1 MPRCMR
7 CSRLCPP
14 TVKITL
20 PAKPRL
26 IMTTTRVIL
35 VRHGQSTYNAE
46 KRYQGSSDDSVL
58 TPCGQAQAAQV
69 GQICAAIDIQAIYS
83 SPLQRTAQ
91 TAEAILK
98 QWVNAG
104 QSNQNLTIQLQPE
117 LREIDIPDWEGLP
130 FTQVQTELASDY
142 QHWIDNPKTFQM
154 AATSTDSSGAIAT
167 LAPPTFPVRD
177 LYHRADQFWRTTLPK
192 HQGQT
197 ILIVSH
203 GGTIRALTSTAL
215 GIPVE
220 QFHYLQQSNAGVTL
234 LEFDQFWQA
243 RLTGMNQTHHLG
255 EILPKPKH
263 GKQGLRLILLAGDD
277 LPETIEHHLA
287 DRFRSTPIS
296 FSLTSPATAS
306 QQADSI
312 LQHHPQALHFEVVQ
326 DNFLLQWQQII
337 LSQRDRLHQHNP
349 ATPTNALVIAPKKS
363 LQALIAKMLQLPEP
377 ATIDI
382 HPDTFSSIF
391 YPAKFHHPVLQGFN
405 IPVRP

>member
-1 MPRCMR
+1 
-7 CSRLCPP
+7 
-14 TVKITL
+14 
-20 PAKPRL
+20 
-26 IMTTTRVIL
+26 MTTTRVIL

-58 TPCGQAQAAQV
+58 TPCGQQQAAQV
-69 GQICAAIDIQAIYS
+69 GQLFGPIDLQAIYS

-98 QWVNAG
+98 QLINPGWP
-104 QSNQNLTIQLQPE
+104 QQNLTIQLRPE
-117 LREIDIPDWEGLP
+117 LREIDIPGWEGLP

-154 AATSTDSSGAIAT
+154 AATNEVTSGTIAT
-167 LAPPTFPVRD
+167 LAPRTFPVQD

-197 ILIVSH
+197 ILIISH

-215 GIPVE
+215 GIPID
-220 QFHYLQQSNAGVTL
+220 QFHYLQQSNAGVTM
-234 LEFDQFWQA
+234 LEFDRFWQA

-255 EILPKPKH
+255 EVLPKPKH
-263 GKQGLRLILLAGDD
+263 GKQGLRLILLAGDY
-277 LPETIEHHLA
+277 LPQTIDRHLA
-287 DRFRSTPIS
+287 ERFRSTPIS
-296 FSLTSPATAS
+296 FSLSSPATAS
-306 QQADSI
+306 QQARAI
-312 LQHHPQALHFEVVQ
+312 LEHHPQALHFEVVQ
-326 DNFLLQWQQII
+326 ENFLLQWQQII
-337 LSQRDRLHQHNP
+337 LGQRDRLQQHNLT
-349 ATPTNALVIAPKKS
+349 TPTNALIIAPKKS

-382 HPDTFSSIF
+382 HVDTFSSIF
-391 YPAKFHHPVLQGFN
+391 YPAKFPHPVLQGFN

>member
-1 MPRCMR
+1 
-7 CSRLCPP
+7 
-14 TVKITL
+14 
-20 PAKPRL
+20 
-26 IMTTTRVIL
+26 MTTTRVIL

-58 TPCGQAQAAQV
+58 TACGQEQAAQV
-69 GQICAAIDIQAIYS
+69 GQLCAPIDLQAIYS

-98 QWVNAG
+98 QLINPGWP
-104 QSNQNLTIQLQPE
+104 QQNLTIQLRPE

-154 AATSTDSSGAIAT
+154 AATGEVASTVASSAIAT
-167 LAPPTFPVRD
+167 LAPPTFPVQD
-177 LYHRADQFWRTTLPK
+177 LYRRADQFWRTTLPK

-215 GIPVE
+215 GIPIE
-220 QFHYLQQSNAGVTL
+220 QFHYLQQSNAGVTM

-243 RLTGMNQTHHLG
+243 RLTAMNQTHHLG
-255 EILPKPKH
+255 EVLPKPKH
-263 GKQGLRLILLAGDD
+263 GKQGLRLILLAGDH
-277 LPETIEHHLA
+277 LPKTIDRHLA

-296 FSLTSPATAS
+296 FSLSSPATAS
-306 QQADSI
+306 HQARAI
-312 LQHHPQALHFEVVQ
+312 LEHHPQALHFEVVQ
-326 DNFLLQWQQII
+326 ENFLLQWQQII
-337 LSQRDRLHQHNP
+337 LSQRDRLQQHNLT
-349 ATPTNALVIAPKKS
+349 TPTNALIIAPKKS
-363 LQALIAKMLQLPEP
+363 LQVLIAKMLQLPEP

-382 HPDTFSSIF
+382 HVDTFSSIF
-391 YPAKFHHPVLQGFN
+391 YPAKFPHPVLQGFN

>member
-1 MPRCMR
+1 
-7 CSRLCPP
+7 
-14 TVKITL
+14 
-20 PAKPRL
+20 
-26 IMTTTRVIL
+26 MTTTRVIL

-58 TPCGQAQAAQV
+58 TACGQQQAAQV
-69 GQICAAIDIQAIYS
+69 GQLCAPIDIQAVYS
-83 SPLQRTAQ
+83 SPLQRTAH

-98 QWVNAG
+98 ELVKVGRSA
-104 QSNQNLTIQLQPE
+104 QNLTIQLRPE

-154 AATSTDSSGAIAT
+154 AATGEVASTVASGAIAT
-167 LAPPTFPVRD
+167 LAPPTFPVQD
-177 LYHRADQFWRTTLPK
+177 LYHRADQFWRATLPK
-192 HQGQT
+192 HQGKT
-197 ILIVSH
+197 ILVVSH

-215 GIPVE
+215 GIPIE
-220 QFHYLQQSNAGVTL
+220 QFHYLQQSNAGVTM
-234 LEFDQFWQA
+234 LEFDRFWQA

-255 EILPKPKH
+255 EVLPKPKH

-277 LPETIEHHLA
+277 LPKTIDPDLA

-296 FSLTSPATAS
+296 FSLSSPAAAS
-306 QQADSI
+306 QQAQSI

-326 DNFLLQWQQII
+326 ENFLLQWQQII
-337 LSQRDRLHQHNP
+337 LSQRDRLQQHNLT
-349 ATPTNALVIAPKKS
+349 TPTNALIIAPKKS
-363 LQALIAKMLQLPEP
+363 LQALIAQMLQLPEP

-382 HPDTFSSIF
+382 HVDTFSSIF